1 MRPEE
6 QPYKMSFVVGG
17 LALTESVE
25 VAQLRLSTPD
35 WDETIA
41 RAMSG
46 GVMSLP
52 KAASRHRSLREIVNR
67 LSQLDIEELA
77 FFVGEAD
84 RTEQQA
90 LLWLASCRV
99 YRFMREFAVEVLQER
114 FLSYQLDLPLESF
127 DILLEAKAEW
137 NEGLSN
143 ISRSTQLK
151 LRQVMFRMMRE
162 ASVINSQNQ
171 IQQGYLTTR
180 LKSMIQA
187 RNPAELAYFP
197 GLAHEAAT

>member
-1 MRPEE
+1 MGGH
-6 QPYKMSFVVGG
+6 QSQYKMSFSTGG
-17 LALTESVE
+17 LFLNETLAVARLHVPGEPWAATIHRALTEG
-25 VAQLRLSTPD
+25 T
-35 WDETIA
+35 T
-41 RAMSG
+41 
-46 GVMSLP
+46 SLP
-52 KAASRHRSLREIVNR
+52 KAASQRRTLREIINR
-67 LSQLDIEELA
+67 LSELDLEELA
-77 FFVGEAD
+77 FFVDEAD

-90 LLWLASCRV
+90 LLWLASCRA

-162 ASVINSQNQ
+162 ASVISDDQQ
-171 IQQGYLTTR
+171 IQRGYLTTR
-180 LKSMIQA
+180 LKSMIIA

-197 GLAHEAAT
+197 GLAHEAAE

>member
-1 MRPEE
+1 MRPEQ
-6 QPYKMSFVVGG
+6 QPYKMSFAVGG
-17 LALTESVE
+17 LALTESIE
-25 VAQLRLSTPD
+25 VARLRLSAPN
-35 WDETIA
+35 WDDTIVL
-41 RAMSG
+41 AMAD
-46 GVMSLP
+46 GVTSLP
-52 KAASRHRSLREIVNR
+52 KAASRRRTLREIINR
-67 LSQLDIEELA
+67 LSELDLEELA
-77 FFVGEAD
+77 FFVDEAD

-90 LLWLASCRV
+90 LLWLASCRA

-137 NEGLSN
+137 NEGLAN

-162 ASVINSQNQ
+162 ASVISDDQQ
-171 IQQGYLTTR
+171 IQRGYVTTR
-180 LKSMIQA
+180 LKSMITA

-197 GLAHEAAT
+197 GLANEAAA